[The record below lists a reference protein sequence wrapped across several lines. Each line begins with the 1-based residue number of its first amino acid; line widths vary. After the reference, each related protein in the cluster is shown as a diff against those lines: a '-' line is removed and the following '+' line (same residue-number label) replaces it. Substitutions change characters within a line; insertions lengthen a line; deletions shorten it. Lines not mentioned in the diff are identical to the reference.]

1 MKNLVAEM
9 INTAE
14 AVGIMALATGLVYSI
29 HLIIG

>member
-1 MKNLVAEM
+1 MKKLVAEM

-14 AVGIMALATGLVYSI
+14 AVGIMALTTGVIYSI